1 MATEDK
7 QALAHWIATQCAEQF
22 SAALAAMSEEQPE
35 TTVEEAA
42 ADPAWLW
49 LEQTLAGTPDAR
61 IAAGTGTESWRSIG
75 SRVLTAAGIDEA
87 DDNDTR
93 NTYFE
98 IVTQALAGL
107 GRKFTERI
115 GMEVTAESTRQ
126 FENDPQ
132 APHCFHMVLGFKD
145 GSSATVAL
153 AFTEGVLGMLATETA
168 EPAADTMGSPAR
180 QPQTPVQQPSHE
192 DLEPVT
198 SSPTLDLLMDVE
210 LPVSVLFG
218 RAQVQLQDVLKLS
231 TGSIVELDR
240 TIAEPVEIIVNN
252 CVIARGEVVVVE
264 GNYGVRIEEI
274 VSRRERLRSTRTA
287 AFAASPR
294 EASSL
299 VN

>member
-1 MATEDK
+1 MGVEER
-7 QALAHWIATQCAEQF
+7 QALARWIVDQCADQLA
-22 SAALAAMSEEQPE
+22 AALAAMSEEQPE
-35 TTVEEAA
+35 TTVEAGVA
-42 ADPAWLW
+42 ADPGWLW

-61 IAAGTGTESWRSIG
+61 IAAGAGTDTWRAIG
-75 SRVLTAAGIDEA
+75 SRVLSAAGIDEA

-98 IVTQALAGL
+98 IVTQALGGL
-107 GRKFTERI
+107 TRKFTERI
-115 GMEVTAESTRQ
+115 GMEVTSEASRQ
-126 FENDPQ
+126 FEADPQ
-132 APHCFHMVLGFKD
+132 AAHCFHMVLRFKD
-145 GSSATVAL
+145 GSSVPVAL
-153 AFTEGVLGMLATETA
+153 AFSDGVLHMLASDSAA
-168 EPAADTMGSPAR
+168 ESAGDAPGPAAPHQQ
-180 QPQTPVQQPSHE
+180 QPQHQE
-192 DLEPVT
+192 DYESIT
-198 SSPTLDLLMDVE
+198 GSPTLDLLMDVE

-274 VSRRERLRSTRTA
+274 VSRKERLRSTRSV
-287 AFAASPR
+287 AFAAAPR
-294 EASSL
+294 ETSTL